1 MSTGSVEITTLIENQ
16 PGAHRGL
23 AHEHG
28 LSFLIER
35 GDTTILFDTGQSGA
49 FVDNAALLGKDLSR
63 VEHVVI
69 SHGHY
74 DHTNGFPRF
83 VEEFGSG
90 EAGPAITLHVHE
102 DFFTPKYALHEP
114 SRTFIG
120 VPWDRAWLDARGI
133 PVQPVSG
140 DGHEIVPGIH
150 IVTGFDRTYP
160 REVDN
165 PRFVIDRDGSGKLVV
180 DDFRDEIAIV
190 VETPRGLLVVVGCS
204 HPGIM
209 NILDTIRNRFPA
221 PVFAVLGGSHLVE
234 AHGERLEEA
243 IAYLGSGPFTRLGL
257 SHCTG
262 EEAMARLESLLK
274 DQTDGDEGSSEDA
287 AAADGGTPGAGARA
301 TTGAADDGAAEAGAP
316 GGTRPLFYRNVT
328 GSSLSI

>member
-1 MSTGSVEITTLIENQ
+1 VSTGSIEITTLIENQ

-35 GDTTILFDTGQSGA
+35 GDTTILFDTGQSGD
-49 FVDNAALLGKDLSR
+49 FVDNAVLLRKDLSR

-90 EAGPAITLHVHE
+90 DAGPAITLHVHE
-102 DFFTPKYALHEP
+102 DFFLPKYAVRGP

-120 VPWDRAWLDARGI
+120 VPWDRAWLDAHEI
-133 PVQPVSG
+133 SVQSVSG
-140 DGHEIVPGIH
+140 RGREIVPGVH
-150 IVTGFDRTYP
+150 IVTGFDRTHP

-165 PRFVIDRDGSGKLVV
+165 PRFVIDRDGDGELVV
-180 DDFRDEIAIV
+180 DDFRDEIGLV
-190 VETPRGLLVVVGCS
+190 LETDRGLVVVVGCS

-209 NILDTIRNRFPA
+209 NILDTIRSRFTA
-221 PVFAVLGGSHLVE
+221 PIVDVLGGSHLVE

-243 IAYLGSGPFTRLGL
+243 LTYLGSGPFTRLGL

-262 EEAMARLESLLK
+262 EEAMARLESLLEEPAG
-274 DQTDGDEGSSEDA
+274 TDGR
-287 AAADGGTPGAGARA
+287 ADGTKGATATATDAGTVGARPA
-301 TTGAADDGAAEAGAP
+301 
-316 GGTRPLFYRNVT
+316 FYRNVT
-328 GSSLSI
+328 GSSLLV

>member
-23 AHEHG
+23 THEHG

-35 GDTTILFDTGQSGA
+35 GDTTILFDTGQSGEFIENA
-49 FVDNAALLGKDLSR
+49 FLLGKDLSR

-90 EAGPAITLHVHE
+90 DTGPAITLHVHE
-102 DFFTPKYALHEP
+102 DFFTPKYAAREP

-120 VPWDRAWLDARGI
+120 VPWDRAWLDAREI
-133 PVQPVSG
+133 PLQPVSATG
-140 DGHEIVPGIH
+140 RELVPGIH
-150 IVTGFDRTYP
+150 IVTGFERTHP

-165 PRFVIDRDGSGKLVV
+165 PRFVIDREGNGELVV
-180 DDFRDEIAIV
+180 DDFRDEIALV
-190 VETPRGLLVVVGCS
+190 VETSRGLVVIVGCS

-209 NILDTIRNRFPA
+209 NILDTIRTRFPT
-221 PVFAVLGGSHLVE
+221 PIFAVLGGSHLVE

-243 IAYLGSGPFTRLGL
+243 LTYLGSGPFARLGL

-262 EEAMARLESLLK
+262 EEAMARLESLLPER
-274 DQTDGDEGSSEDA
+274 GGDA
-287 AAADGGTPGAGARA
+287 AG
-301 TTGAADDGAAEAGAP
+301 P
-316 GGTRPLFYRNVT
+316 GGRPLFYRNVT
-328 GSSLSI
+328 GSSLVI